1 MHLFY
6 NKNKQLRNIWWV
18 AVFFLVLG
26 SLTLPAILV
35 ANHYGWEVSMLM
47 QALIVVAA
55 NFVSQS
61 LRRKPM
67 TEISG
72 ILNSIWVKNFGIG
85 LGIGAALML
94 IPAGLLYLGGWVTWQ
109 ATSFDLNTVMQAA
122 GLFLCVAVAEE
133 FLFRGFLF
141 QRLGNGFGY
150 VASQLVM
157 AGYFLLTHMNNP
169 GMIGSTRMIASVNI
183 FLASILFGYA
193 FIKTK
198 SLAMP
203 LAIHF
208 MANFVQGTV
217 LGFGVSGGEQTGL
230 LKPIFNQAPQWLTGG
245 SFGLE
250 ASLPGLICVLLAL
263 VVMGIW
269 RGGTVK
275 AWSPEIL

>member
-18 AVFFLVLG
+18 ALFFLVLG

-47 QALIVVAA
+47 QALIVVTA
-55 NFVSQS
+55 NFIMQAF
-61 LRRKPM
+61 RRKPI
-67 TEISG
+67 TELTGS
-72 ILNSIWVKNFGIG
+72 LNSLWIKNFGIG

-94 IPAGLLYLGGWVTWQ
+94 IPAGLLYLGGWVAWQ

-141 QRLGNGFGY
+141 QRLGNGLGY
-150 VASQLVM
+150 VPAQIIIP
-157 AGYFLLTHMNNP
+157 AYFLLTHMNNP
-169 GMIGSTRMIASVNI
+169 GMTGNSQILASVNI
-183 FLASILFGYA
+183 FLASILFGWA

-208 MANFVQGTV
+208 MANFVQGTI

-230 LKPIFNQAPQWLTGG
+230 LKPVFNQAPQWLTGG

-250 ASLPGLICVLLAL
+250 ASVPGLICVVMAL
-263 VVMGIW
+263 VLIGIW
-269 RGGTVK
+269 RRETVK
-275 AWSPEIL
+275 AWRQEII

>member
-1 MHLFY
+1 MNFFL

-18 AVFFLVLG
+18 ALFFLVLG
-26 SLTLPAILV
+26 SLTLPAILI
-35 ANHYGWEVSMLM
+35 AKHYGWEVSMLM
-47 QALIVVAA
+47 QALIVVTA
-55 NFVSQS
+55 NFIMQA
-61 LRRKPM
+61 LRRKPI
-67 TEISG
+67 TELIGS
-72 ILNSIWVKNFGIG
+72 LNLLWVKNFGIG
-85 LGIGAALML
+85 LGIGASLML
-94 IPAGLLYLGGWVTWQ
+94 VPAGLLYLGGWVTWQ
-109 ATSFDLNTVMQAA
+109 ITSFDLNNIIQAA

-141 QRLGNGFGY
+141 QRLGDGFGY

-169 GMIGSTRMIASVNI
+169 GMTGSTRVVASVNI

-193 FIKTK
+193 FIQTK

-217 LGFGVSGGEQTGL
+217 LGFGVSGNEQTGL
-230 LKPIFNQAPQWLTGG
+230 LKPIFNEAPKWLTGG

-250 ASLPGLICVLLAL
+250 ASVPGLICVLLAL
-263 VVMGIW
+263 VVMWMW
-269 RGGTVK
+269 RRDSIKV
-275 AWSPEIL
+275 WRPEIL